1 MGKIADPPFPERKC
15 GISDVTY
22 FFLILVISVCAG
34 CMVSC
39 AAALR
44 CSTGRRAEAAV
55 TRIRQL
61 HAAADNSKAV
71 SAYEK
76 PSAAYGIRNP
86 AGLPDL
92 LNVPGMTGWGYQG
105 QSAFAAPVF
114 PVQLILE
121 MFAVA
126 IQQGSSIPRALEAVG
141 SVMGDG
147 CGRCFAAVSSSLCKG
162 QSWDDAWGTPAITL
176 NDIDSQICA
185 LIRKVLEPSWRH
197 GASPLIRIE
206 TAIDEASRRELRA
219 VDDAAHTL
227 SVKVLLPLGLC
238 FLPAFVTLTVIPSLA
253 TWVSTMWN

>member
-1 MGKIADPPFPERKC
+1 M
-15 GISDVTY
+15 TY

-44 CSTGRRAEAAV
+44 GSTGRRAEAAV
-55 TRIRQL
+55 IRIRQL
-61 HAAADNSKAV
+61 HPAADNSKAV

-76 PSAAYGIRNP
+76 PAAAYGRRNP

-92 LNVPGMTGWGYQG
+92 LNVPDMTGWGHQG
-105 QSAFAAPVF
+105 QAVSAAPVF

-141 SVMGDG
+141 SVMGDS
-147 CGRCFAAVSSSLCKG
+147 CGRYFAAVSSSLCKG
-162 QSWDDAWGTPAITL
+162 QPWDDAWDTPAITL

-185 LIRKVLEPSWRH
+185 LIRKVLESSWRH

-238 FLPAFVTLTVIPSLA
+238 FLPAFVALTVIPSLA
-253 TWVSTMWN
+253 IWVSTMWN